1 MIFTAEDSVWK
12 KYGYLLRSY
21 MVGERST
28 VAVGIFFG
36 ALAGLLAGFGL
47 PLMLESVLPVVF
59 RGDPLPGPIQAW
71 LDAHT
76 TPEKAPEF
84 TMWAAAILLPLL
96 MMARGTA
103 TFLNSY
109 LLTKAG
115 LRILEKLRVALFSR
129 LQELPL
135 AFHERHKR
143 GELINHVIGNTGT
156 LQGNLIAILNDLII
170 QPLTLL
176 AALSYLIYKAV
187 ENEEAAMLLVNLGI
201 TALCIPLIK
210 KAATK
215 MVRKT
220 RQIVD
225 TYADLTS
232 IVEENL
238 NAQREIRAFNLE
250 EMQTAT
256 LRGRIRE
263 LISHSI
269 KFAAWAQSVGPL
281 IEIITATA
289 LAWSLYMG
297 CRDGLTL
304 SQFSAIAM
312 AFYWCYAPVKTLG
325 GLQNLV
331 RTTGVIFDM
340 VMDVMNAKDET
351 PEPAEPAPLPAP
363 KGDVSFRNVSFEY
376 VPGSPVLKNIDINV
390 PAGQIV
396 ALVGPSGSGKT
407 TFINLI
413 CRFYDV
419 QQGSV
424 LIDGVDVRS
433 LSRED
438 RTRAVGL
445 VSQFPV
451 LFRESIRENI
461 RLGRPDADDEAVLRA
476 ARAAYV
482 HEFAEQ
488 TPEGYDRFLAEGGE
502 GLSGGQRQRIS
513 IARAF
518 LKNAPILIL
527 DEATASL
534 DMKSEAAIQQSLERL
549 AHGHT
554 TFIIAHRFSTIRMA
568 TRILVFDDGRIV
580 GDGTHAELYATSPL
594 YRELYDRQ
602 AAQPSNDKEVQ
613 P

>member
-1 MIFTAEDSVWK
+1 MTCNAEDSVWN
-12 KYGYLLRSY
+12 KYGYLLRAY
-21 MVGERST
+21 MAGEKGT
-28 VAVGIFFG
+28 VAAGIFFG
-36 ALAGLLAGFGL
+36 AIAGVLAGFGL
-47 PLMLESVLPVVF
+47 PLILESVLPVVF
-59 RGDPLPGPIQAW
+59 SGDPLPKPIQAW
-71 LDAHT
+71 VDAHAS
-76 TPEKAPEF
+76 PGASHEF
-84 TMWAAAILLPLL
+84 TMWAAAILLPLI
-96 MMARGTA
+96 MMARGVS

-115 LRILEKLRVALFSR
+115 LRILEKMRVSLFSR

-143 GELINHVIGNTGT
+143 GELINHVIGNTST
-156 LQGNLIAILNDLII
+156 LQGNLIAILNDLVI
-170 QPLTLL
+170 QPMTLM
-176 AALSYLIYKAV
+176 AALGYLVYKAAQ
-187 ENEEAAMLLVNLGI
+187 NEEAAMLLVNLCI
-201 TALCIPLIK
+201 SALCIPIIK

-220 RQIVD
+220 RQIVE

-238 NAQREIRAFNLE
+238 NAQRDIRAFNLE
-250 EMQTAT
+250 DMQTAT
-256 LRGRIRE
+256 LGSRIRE
-263 LISHSI
+263 LIGHSVRY
-269 KFAAWAQSVGPL
+269 AAWAQAVGPA

-304 SQFSAIAM
+304 TQFSAIAM

-325 GLQNLV
+325 NLQNLI
-331 RTTGVIFDM
+331 RTTGAVFDM
-340 VMDVMNAKDET
+340 VMGVMNARDET
-351 PEPAEPAPLPAP
+351 PEPASPVALPAP
-363 KGDVSFRNVSFEY
+363 RGDVSFRNVSFEY
-376 VPGSPVLKNIDINV
+376 APGNPVLKEIDLDI

-419 QQGSV
+419 RLGSV
-424 LIDGVDVRS
+424 SIDGIDVRS
-433 LSRED
+433 LSKSD
-438 RTRAVGL
+438 RTNAVGL

-461 RLGRPDADDEAVLRA
+461 RLGRPDASDDDVVRA

-482 HEFAEQ
+482 HEFAEHA
-488 TPEGYDRFLAEGGE
+488 PEGYDRLLAEGGE
-502 GLSGGQRQRIS
+502 GLSGGQRARIS

-518 LKNAPILIL
+518 LKNAPILIF

-534 DMKSEAAIQQSLERL
+534 DMKSEAEIQRSLERL
-549 AHGHT
+549 ARGHT

-568 TRILVFDDGRIV
+568 SRILVFDEGRIV
-580 GDGTHAELYATSPL
+580 GDGTHAELYATTPL

-602 AAQPSNDKEVQ
+602 TAKTINDKEAQ